1 MFIGFGGVIWW
12 KRNKRY
18 SCCVDMNS
26 KICVDGIRSLLNR
39 HCFPDLSSL
48 PVLLICQDNGFGY
61 IIIFIIITAKPLI
74 FKVVAN
80 KDFGHSRKWILTYQI
95 CNAVVLDHLFQFWSG
110 CDVWPRPYFRKYTTD
125 IGFFSFSWK
134 WTVGG
139 GGWALTASC
148 EQEWRLVVSVILWDF
163 SMLEVGVVGCF
174 VGIGW
179 N

>member
-1 MFIGFGGVIWW
+1 MSAENTETLTFVSLKLCFLGFVHHHNELFFSYLWSFVHKFTSSSTNPIVSWW
-12 KRNKRY
+12 GKNASTLFSY
-18 SCCVDMNS
+18 D
-26 KICVDGIRSLLNR
+26 
-39 HCFPDLSSL
+39 
-48 PVLLICQDNGFGY
+48 
-61 IIIFIIITAKPLI
+61 I

-110 CDVWPRPYFRKYTTD
+110 CDVWPHPYFRKYIAD
-125 IGFFSFSWK
+125 WWVFFSFSWT
-134 WTVGG
+134 WAVGG

-148 EQEWRLVVSVILWDF
+148 EQEWRPVVSVILWDF

-174 VGIGW
+174 VRIGW